1 MASATL
7 SSASANISQEKANKY
22 FLCGSGSQTRTG
34 RATACSPPSPARTFS
49 SSRFRTSKTSKITE
63 LSSHQNRS
71 KVSAHRSAALP
82 PPAALDQSLRHR
94 VLTPNSID
102 QVSHD
107 PKINHQHRSLHCG
120 RMPVNLINLHGYQ
133 AARDDH
139 GKPLSPTFL
148 QPQPGPLGQE
158 QRGIQKTSQAQFLDL
173 LGVQVCR
180 LGEHSGHK

>member
-7 SSASANISQEKANKY
+7 SSASANISPAKANPD
-22 FLCGSGSQTRTG
+22 FCVGSGSQTRTG
-34 RATACSPPSPARTFS
+34 RATACSPPPPARTFS
-49 SSRFRTSKTSKITE
+49 SSRFRFIASKITE
-63 LSSHQNRS
+63 LSSHQTRR
-71 KVSAHRSAALP
+71 KVSSHRSAALP

-107 PKINHQHRSLHCG
+107 PKINHQYRSLHCG
-120 RMPVNLINLHGYQ
+120 RMPVNLINLPGYQ

-148 QPQPGPLGQE
+148 QPQSGPLGQE

-173 LGVQVCR
+173 QGAQA
-180 LGEHSGHK
+180 

>member
-7 SSASANISQEKANKY
+7 SSASANISPAKANPD
-22 FLCGSGSQTRTG
+22 FRVGPGLRPGQAERQLG
-34 RATACSPPSPARTFS
+34 CSPQSPARTCS
-49 SSRFRTSKTSKITE
+49 SSRFKTSKITE
-63 LSSHQNRS
+63 LSSHQTRS
-71 KVSAHRSAALP
+71 KVSSHRSAALP
-82 PPAALDQSLRHR
+82 PPAALDPSLRHR

-158 QRGIQKTSQAQFLDL
+158 QCGIQETSQAQFLDL
-173 LGVQVCR
+173 QGVQV
-180 LGEHSGHK
+180 